1 MLEQNAG
8 AGYVLISYTVS
19 LLLWIAGK
27 QHTYVETENVRY
39 VYQPLEGLFVVLI
52 TTKASNILE
61 DLETLRLLSKLIP
74 DIAPPADEDSVCRAA
89 FDLIFAFDEV
99 IASGLKE
106 NVTIQQVGV
115 VIHIYIYIYI

>member
-1 MLEQNAG
+1 MHCFSA
-8 AGYVLISYTVS
+8 VIIIWTT
-19 LLLWIAGK
+19 GK

-74 DIAPPADEDSVCRAA
+74 DIAPPADEDSVCRSA

-99 IASGLKE
+99 IASGHKE
-106 NVTIQQVGV
+106 NVTLQQVGP
-115 VIHIYIYIYI
+115 VIYTAEKIRRDRVRK